1 LSQASRPLTAGPTT
15 LNALLEDEVQLYC
28 PLFQRKYVWT
38 KGPIDQLWRDIDTI
52 TDGTYERRFL
62 GALVFDDEGV
72 ATTTR
77 AGRYW
82 IIDGQQRLTT
92 LVLTVIALA
101 AHAQHYGDAGRVIGQ
116 DLVSQY
122 IVCRKSENRYEPK
135 LRPTLADT
143 RQFNGVLQSL
153 GDNFKIELNFDQ
165 DTGEADGT
173 LFGAYRLILKHVE
186 KRTSSNEDGTVV
198 DDTTVVARIEA
209 LRNVILE
216 GLEFVAIRLGDIHDP
231 NEVFDRL
238 NKDGM
243 KLGIID
249 LVRNE
254 VLKRLGDNARTG
266 TKEYHTQW
274 KPFEDAFKDD
284 AARAGYFFPFALTVD
299 PTTTTAR
306 AFSALTTRWATLVKS
321 DPPLTP
327 EAELSVVMKDLRSHQ
342 AAYNSIASGEY
353 SSAPPQ
359 IREKVRRLHALGSP
373 TVIYPYVMQLITA
386 VANQSVTAD
395 AANACLAIIES
406 FLVRR
411 AIAGLEPTG
420 LHAVF
425 KKLWGAAKADPNLLR
440 SEIVSTTIAFPDDER
455 FRAGIS
461 EGNLYTRNI
470 KNYVLEEYE
479 RSFTDG
485 DVLSTFPT
493 ITVDHVLPQSR
504 DGDWALIFSDEEF
517 DRWINTWAN
526 LVPLSS
532 QANSSKGSKSW
543 AEAKAKLSNETVFSS
558 TKHIYDDYVEWNP
571 AALEARLLVLQKWA
585 VERWPSF
592 QPK

>member
-1 LSQASRPLTAGPTT
+1 MSQPSRVLTASPTT

-38 KGPIDQLWRDIDTI
+38 KAPIDQLWRDIDTI

-72 ATTTR
+72 ATSTR

-101 AHAQHYGDAGRVIGQ
+101 AHAQHYGDAGREIGQ

-122 IVCRKSENRYEPK
+122 IVCRKSENRFQPK

-165 DTGEADGT
+165 DTGESDGT
-173 LFGAYRLILKHVE
+173 LFAAYRLILKHIE
-186 KRTSSNEDGTVV
+186 KRTNTSEDGSVP
-198 DDTTVVARIEA
+198 DDAAVIARIER

-216 GLEFVAIRLGDIHDP
+216 GLEFVTITLGDIHDP

-238 NKDGM
+238 NKEGM

-254 VLKRLGDNARTG
+254 VLKRLGDNARVG
-266 TKEYHTQW
+266 TREYHTQW
-274 KPFEDAFKDD
+274 RPFEEGFKDD
-284 AARAGYFFPFALTVD
+284 AAAAGYFFPFALTVD
-299 PTTTTAR
+299 PTTTTSR
-306 AFSALTTRWATLVKS
+306 AFNSLTTRWAGLVKS

-327 EAELSVVMKDLRSHQ
+327 EAELKLVMKDLVEHQ
-342 AAYNSIASGEY
+342 AAYNAIASGDY
-353 SSAPPQ
+353 GSTPPQ
-359 IREKVRRLHALGSP
+359 IKEAIRRLHELGSP
-373 TVIYPYVMQLITA
+373 TVIYPYVMQLVTA
-386 VANQSVTAD
+386 VARQSVTAEN
-395 AANACLAIIES
+395 ANKCFAIIES

-425 KKLWGAAKADPNLLR
+425 KKLWGAVGGDPDLLR
-440 SEIVSTTIAFPDDER
+440 SEIVSTTIAFPDDDR
-455 FRAGIS
+455 FRSSID

-470 KNYVLEEYE
+470 KRYALEEYE
-479 RSFTDG
+479 RSFTEG
-485 DVLSTFPT
+485 DVLQTFPAIT
-493 ITVDHVLPQSR
+493 IDHVVPQSR

-517 DRWINTWAN
+517 DRWLNTWAN

-532 QANSSKGSKSW
+532 EANSSKGSKSW
-543 AEAKAKLSNETVFSS
+543 AEAKQKLGNETVFAT
-558 TKHIYDDYVEWNP
+558 TKHLYDDYVEWNP
-571 AALEARLLVLQKWA
+571 ESLKARSLVLQEWA
-585 VERWPSF
+585 VKRWPYF
-592 QPK
+592 GLK